1 MELNREIRDEF
12 RAAGQTSTARLAVA
26 MNLFQ
31 NYTKAEISSHITFTI
46 QYILDTV
53 KIGSN
58 LLILGTAGEN
68 HQGQRIWATSGKT
81 TLLGS
86 EKYLRVTRETIE
98 LAFKIIDAAP
108 FGEKIVSE
116 GFPKDKSDVVIGYDI
131 MNTIIDLRCRAVGGT
146 IGSELEE
153 IQELPDE
160 ASHLGIILIKLGI
173 LTQFKLE
180 QILEWIV

>member
-26 MNLFQ
+26 RNLHR
-31 NYTKAEISSHITFTI
+31 NYTKTEISSHITFVI

-58 LLILGTAGEN
+58 LLILGTAGED
-68 HQGQRIWATSGKT
+68 HQGQRIWTAAGTT

-86 EKYLRVTRETIE
+86 EKYLRITRETTE

-108 FGEKIVSE
+108 FGEKIISE
-116 GFPKDKSDVVIGYDI
+116 GFPKDKLNVVIGYDI
-131 MNTIIDLRCRAVGGT
+131 MNTIINLRCRAVSGT
-146 IGSELEE
+146 VGSEPEE

-160 ASHLGIILIKLGI
+160 VSHLGIILIKLGI
-173 LTQFKLE
+173 LTQYKLE
-180 QILEWIV
+180 QILEWIN